1 MDKAAAQFDAQ
12 KIAAAISNEIGL
24 LPIQDTPHIRA
35 IRRTYSK
42 KLRDAPARFVL
53 AVARGIVSRY
63 NNRWV
68 AFELIYHHDA
78 ALRSIREAE
87 ITEFGCD
94 LNSWGAVDAF
104 AGYLAGPAWM
114 NDQIPDELI
123 YQWACS
129 PDRWL
134 RRTALVCTV
143 VLNSPSFG
151 GKGDTLR
158 TLAVCRLLVA
168 DKDDMVVKAMSWALR
183 RLVAHDPDAVQK
195 FISEHKDV
203 LAARIKREVRNK
215 LETG

>member
-1 MDKAAAQFDAQ
+1 
-12 KIAAAISNEIGL
+12 
-24 LPIQDTPHIRA
+24 
-35 IRRTYSK
+35 
-42 KLRDAPARFVL
+42 
-53 AVARGIVSRY
+53 VARGIVSRY

-215 LETG
+215 LETGRKHPR